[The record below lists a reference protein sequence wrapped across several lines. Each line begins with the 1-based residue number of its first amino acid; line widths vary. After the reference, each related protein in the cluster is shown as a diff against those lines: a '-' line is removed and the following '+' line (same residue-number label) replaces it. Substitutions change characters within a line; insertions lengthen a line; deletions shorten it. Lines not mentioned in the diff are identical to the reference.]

1 MCHVPVPRALWRD
14 VQRLAVE
21 RGVTRRTLVRDAL
34 QRLVTDA
41 RRRGEIP
48 NDPPRRDTKPRD
60 A

>member
-34 QRLVTDA
+34 TRLIADA
-41 RRRGEIP
+41 RKRG
-48 NDPPRRDTKPRD
+48 DLAT
-60 A
+60 